1 MKNTFSSAFE
11 KESRWTKTLNG
22 ADALNT
28 TGNSLL
34 DFFATVGALRNADET
49 RIIGAFED
57 AYREDPLR
65 AIKIIFYARDVREG
79 LGERDVPR
87 LLLKYVATTHPR
99 ALSRNL
105 CLIPSYGRWDDL
117 YSIIDTPLEN
127 AMWDFMKMQFISDVA
142 SMKDEKQCSLL
153 AKWIKTPDA
162 SSDKTRK
169 LGIIT
174 AKKLG
179 YSVYEFKRILRRLRA
194 YIDVTEAKMSTNRWT
209 DINYEAVPS
218 KAMLLYKEAFKR
230 HDKDGFDKYMAAVS
244 KGEAKINASTL
255 YPYDIVR
262 DMFRGAYAGHDV
274 LEAQWKALPNYVEP
288 GTNAIVMA
296 DVSASMCCCDCLP
309 MFSSIALA
317 LYFAERNVGAY
328 EGLFMTFSSNPT
340 VVKVKGNTLEQKL
353 RFIKKAEWGQS
364 TNFEAAFKKIL
375 DIAVKGH
382 VPPEEMVKSLIVI
395 SDMEFDHA
403 NNGEFD
409 YETRKLKSHWT
420 FYDRMEAEFKAHGY
434 EIPNIIFWNVNSH
447 QNVFHAD
454 SEHKGVQLVSGH
466 SASTFK
472 QLMDSVGMTP
482 VELMLKVI
490 DSDRYRAITL
500 ESAIPDDVV
509 YVIGVGVDGNGKRYK
524 LASNRS

>member
-11 KESRWTKTLNG
+11 KESRWTKTLNE
-22 ADALNT
+22 ANALNT
-28 TGNSLL
+28 TGNGLL
-34 DFFATVGALRNADET
+34 DFFATVGALRNADSGRIET
-49 RIIGAFED
+49 LFEE
-57 AYREDPLR
+57 AYKEDPLR
-65 AIKIIFYARDVREG
+65 AIKIIFYTRDAREG
-79 LGERDVPR
+79 LGERDSFR
-87 LLLKYVATTHPR
+87 TLLNYAAKKYPESISGNIH
-99 ALSRNL
+99 
-105 CLIPSYGRWDDL
+105 LIGHYGRFDDL
-117 YSIIDTPLEN
+117 YALIGTPLEDE
-127 AMWDFMKMQFISDVA
+127 MWKYMKTLFISDLYC
-142 SMKDEKQCSLL
+142 MKNEEPCSLL

-162 SSDKTRK
+162 SSDATRK
-169 LGIIT
+169 LGILT

-179 YSVYEFKRILRRLRA
+179 YSVYDFKRILRKLRA
-194 YIDVTEAKMSTNRWT
+194 YIKVVEAKMSTNRWT
-209 DINYEAVPS
+209 EIDYEAVPS
-218 KAMLLYKEAFKR
+218 KAMLLYKNAFKR

-262 DMFRGAYAGHDV
+262 SMFGGCYEGRDV

-296 DVSASMCCCDCLP
+296 DVSGSMCCCDCLP

-395 SDMEFDHA
+395 SDMEFDAA
-403 NNGEFD
+403 NGARYNYHDRSFEP
-409 YETRKLKSHWT
+409 HWS
-420 FYDRMEAEFKAHGY
+420 FYDLMKAEFEAHGY

-447 QNVFHAD
+447 QEVFHAD

-500 ESAIPDDVV
+500 GSAIPDEV
-509 YVIGVGVDGNGKRYK
+509 VIGVGVDRDGQRYK
-524 LASNRS
+524 FVRDRS

>member
-28 TGNSLL
+28 TGSGLL
-34 DFFATVGALRNADET
+34 DFFATVGALRNADSGRIET
-49 RIIGAFED
+49 LFEE

-65 AIKIIFYARDVREG
+65 AIKIIFYARDIREG

-87 LLLKYVATTHPR
+87 LLLKYVAIVYPE
-99 ALSRNL
+99 ALKRNL

-117 YSIIDTPLEN
+117 YSLIDTPLEN
-127 AMWDFMKMQFISDVA
+127 DMWDFMKMQFISDLYC
-142 SMKDEKQCSLL
+142 MKNEEPCSLL

-169 LGIIT
+169 LGILT

-179 YSVYEFKRILRRLRA
+179 YSVYDFKRILRKLRA
-194 YIDVTEAKMSTNRWT
+194 YIKVVEAKMSTGRWT
-209 DINYEAVPS
+209 EIDYEAVPS

-244 KGEAKINASTL
+244 RGEAKINASTL

-262 DMFRGAYAGHDV
+262 DMLRGGFEGRDV

-296 DVSASMCCCDCLP
+296 DVSGSMTCCDGLP
-309 MFSSIALA
+309 LFSSIALA
-317 LYFAERNVGAY
+317 LYFAERNIGAY
-328 EGLFMTFSSNPT
+328 HDLFMTFSSNPK
-340 VVKVKGNTLEQKL
+340 VVKVKGNDLEQKL

-375 DIAVKGH
+375 QIAVENQ

-403 NNGEFD
+403 NGAEYDFKA
-409 YETRKLKSHWT
+409 RKFKSHWS
-420 FYDRMEAEFKAHGY
+420 FYDLMKAEFEAHGY

-447 QNVFHAD
+447 QNIFHAD
-454 SEHKGVQLVSGH
+454 SSHKGVQLVSGH

-509 YVIGVGVDGNGKRYK
+509 IGVGIDGNGKRYK
-524 LASNRS
+524 LVSNRS